1 MLVPAS
7 IPASA
12 ESAKSEWDAV
22 LLRQTRTDAATPV
35 WDVCLLLEAKA
46 SIDAATADMPRLQ
59 RGLRL
64 LAHADD
70 NAVYPFQTRQGVM
83 HLRGASLRA
92 LPADPSDL
100 ANMVLY
106 CCDAPAETAP
116 RLLSAAS
123 RMQLLSAPAS
133 VAYAC
138 RLADKQQPDPDALES
153 VWGQLLESPQWATV
167 LHQYPMLRQVRAL
180 MVHVDDLLAAV

>member
-12 ESAKSEWDAV
+12 ERAKSEWDAV

-46 SIDAATADMPRLQ
+46 SIDAATADLPRLQ

-100 ANMVLY
+100 ANMRGQQ
-106 CCDAPAETAP
+106 DAIALCAGQRGLRVPVGGQAAARSRRAGIGLGAIAGVAPMGARASPVSDAASGP
-116 RLLSAAS
+116 RLDG
-123 RMQLLSAPAS
+123 
-133 VAYAC
+133 AC
-138 RLADKQQPDPDALES
+138 
-153 VWGQLLESPQWATV
+153 G
-167 LHQYPMLRQVRAL
+167 
-180 MVHVDDLLAAV
+180 